1 MVFKVETKN
10 LHVYD
15 PKSESFIAGFVDGRF
30 ETEDITL
37 SERLIELGYKPEE
50 ETVDF
55 VVKDVTEESIIVE
68 PVSEKQVEEIIEKP
82 KKSKKK

>member
-37 SERLIELGYKPEE
+37 SERLIELGYKPEAVE
-50 ETVDF
+50 F
-55 VVKDVTEESIIVE
+55 IVKDVTEESIIVE